1 MPGKWWNL
9 CVLRKTSPVSLHR
22 FHCNSIVYQDISL
35 LFYNMI
41 TLVAGTAM
49 MTNNDAHIILYNDLL
64 PVWNIP
70 LWKKYLVISSAI
82 SASGFWQ
89 DTLSMNVYSGRWT
102 VCTKHDVFTSA
113 RVLNCSEIT
122 YMGYQHNTHASNWQL
137 SFKSNVNQNIDHW
150 KCVTV
155 YTLRFTPR
163 HSSLTLRSTAC
174 YVTVHTHIS
183 IQALCVKTKSRWRYL
198 APQLYSQQSK
208 LLIPMWK

>member
-22 FHCNSIVYQDISL
+22 FHCNNIVYQDISL

-41 TLVAGTAM
+41 TLVARTAM

-82 SASGFWQ
+82 SAYGFWQ

-122 YMGYQHNTHASNWQL
+122 YMGYQHNTHASNWSAIFQIQRE
-137 SFKSNVNQNIDHW
+137 SKYW
-150 KCVTV
+150 
-155 YTLRFTPR
+155 
-163 HSSLTLRSTAC
+163 SLKMRDCL
-174 YVTVHTHIS
+174 YVTVHT
-183 IQALCVKTKSRWRYL
+183 QAQQPYVTVHSLLRYCSHTHFYPGLVRENKITL
-198 APQLYSQQSK
+198 ALSSTPA
-208 LLIPMWK
+208 IFTTV